1 MPIALAVHGG
11 AGRQTSDDPA
21 DRERREH
28 LRRALRAGHTL
39 LARGAPALDAC
50 VAAVEVLED
59 SGLFDAG
66 RGSVRDASGQVT
78 CDAAVM
84 DGAGRAVGA
93 CALVRGVRHPVAL
106 AHAVLARTR
115 HALLVGPPA
124 EAHARAWGLE
134 EVAADWYLEPTG
146 PAPVGTVG
154 AVACDAAGRL
164 AAATSTGGTSGKL
177 PGRVGDSP
185 LAGAGTWADARLA
198 VSATGVGEAFI
209 RTAFARRAADLVEL
223 AGLDPGAACRRALA
237 EVEAVGGWGGCIA
250 VDAGGGIHLVPGS
263 PSLHRGA
270 IAADGVPLVAVL
282 ADERPA

>member
-11 AGRQTSDDPA
+11 AGRQTADLPRDP
-21 DRERREH
+21 ERREL
-28 LRRALRAGHTL
+28 LRQALRAGHQL
-39 LARGAPALDAC
+39 LVRGAPALEAC
-50 VAAVEVLED
+50 VAAVAVLED
-59 SGLFDAG
+59 CGLFDAG
-66 RGSVRDASGQVT
+66 RGSVRDAAGAVT

-84 DGAGRAVGA
+84 DGATRAVGA
-93 CALVRGVRHPVAL
+93 CACVRGVRHPVEL
-106 AHAVLARTR
+106 ARQVLVRTR

-134 EVAADWYLEPTG
+134 EVADGWYLEPTG

-185 LAGAGTWADARLA
+185 LAGAGTWADGRIA

-223 AGLDPGAACRRALA
+223 AGLDPAAACRRALG
-237 EVEAVGGWGGCIA
+237 EVAAVGGWGGCIA
-250 VDAGGGIHLVPGS
+250 VDAGGGIHLVAGS
-263 PSLHRGA
+263 ESLHRGA
-270 IAADGVPLVAVL
+270 IGPDGAARVAVT
-282 ADERPA
+282 AGEVPA